1 MQFASQAGWS
11 SAPAR
16 FAGTPPCSRRAT
28 RYASEPH
35 VGRGA
40 GLWLTRRQAAEVL
53 GDHGG
58 GGAGV
63 HPADATLA
71 ALGNFCS
78 VQICSLCVYV

>member
-1 MQFASQAGWS
+1 MQLASQAAWP
-11 SAPAR
+11 SALAR

-35 VGRGA
+35 GGRGA
-40 GLWLTRRQAAEVL
+40 GLRLTRRQAAEVL
-53 GDHGG
+53 GDQGG

-63 HPADATLA
+63 HPVDATLA